1 MVALPLAESPR
12 PPSYADIEALP
23 PQWVGEILDGELVV
37 SPRPRPRHA
46 RAASVIGM
54 LIGPPYG
61 LGRGGPGG
69 WQILDEPE
77 LSLGIDRRFDPVVPD
92 LAGWRLE
99 TMPSLP
105 TTAQFHVRPDWVCEV
120 LSPTNARRDRML
132 KLPFYARAG
141 IGYCW
146 LVDPD
151 QELVEVFENLGAQWK
166 LWGVLGNRE
175 TVALAPFEAV
185 PLDLGLLWGPAEEPI
200 SDAEAAAPESESDEG
215 ENPAP

>member
-1 MVALPLAESPR
+1 MVALPLPQSPR
-12 PPSYADIEALP
+12 SPSYADIEALP

-69 WQILDEPE
+69 WQIFDEPE
-77 LSLGIDRRFDPVVPD
+77 LSLGIDRRYDPVVPD
-92 LAGWRLE
+92 LAGWRLT
-99 TMPSLP
+99 TMPDLP

-120 LSPTNARRDRML
+120 LSPSTARRDRML

-141 IGYCW
+141 AGYCW

-151 QELVEVFENLGAQWK
+151 QELVEVFENLGTHWK
-166 LWGVLGNRE
+166 LWGVFGERE
-175 TVALAPFEAV
+175 TVALAPFEEV
-185 PLDLGLLWGPAEEPI
+185 PLELGLIWGPAEQEPI
-200 SDAEAAAPESESDEG
+200 SGGTDRGPESEG
-215 ENPAP
+215 EKPAP

>member
-12 PPSYADIEALP
+12 PPGYADIEALP
-23 PQWVGEILDGELVV
+23 PHVVGEILDGELVV
-37 SPRPRPRHA
+37 SPRPWPRHA
-46 RAASVIGM
+46 RAASVLGA
-54 LIGPPYG
+54 LIGPPCG

-77 LSLGIDRRFDPVVPD
+77 LSLGLDRRFDPVVPD

-99 TMPSLP
+99 KMPSLP

-151 QELVEVFENLGAQWK
+151 QELVEVFENLGTHWK
-166 LWGVLGNRE
+166 LWGVFGGRE
-175 TVALAPFEAV
+175 TVALAPFEEV
-185 PLDLGLLWGPAEEPI
+185 PLELGLIWGPAEQEPI
-200 SDAEAAAPESESDEG
+200 SDGTVRSPESEG